1 MRTVYRT
8 ESHLTSHLSVIK
20 RHEHES
26 PQRRE
31 LEAERDARLV
41 LELEDAL
48 RALSEADE
56 HYERELQEQHAAFA
70 AAAAHQPEVKR
81 GLTHGSETQLEKEKG
96 QKRFG
101 FGKRP
106 WRNAKPYLHFGWIV
120 NECPGYCP
128 TSWYEIWN
136 ELNLYVHHTA
146 NALESSSHT
155 SIHTHYS

>member
-1 MRTVYRT
+1 MRTVYRS
-8 ESHLTSHLSVIK
+8 EGHFTSHLSAIK

-41 LELEDAL
+41 LELEEAL

-56 HYERELQEQHAAFA
+56 QYERELQEQHVAFA
-70 AAAAHQPEVKR
+70 AAHEPEVKR
-81 GLTHGSETQLEKEKG
+81 GRAHGLETQVEKEKG

-106 WRNAKPYLHFGWIV
+106 WRNAKPYLHFGWI
-120 NECPGYCP
+120 
-128 TSWYEIWN
+128 
-136 ELNLYVHHTA
+136 LNKLLPHLMRFET
-146 NALESSSHT
+146 N
-155 SIHTHYS
+155 